1 MAIFIRV
8 CTVMLL
14 LFSTVNVSVAEEVE
28 VNIEQESKRLDVT
41 ATAYNSLPAQTD
53 STPNIAAWGDRLSP
67 GMKVIAV
74 SRDLLK
80 KYGLKHKDK
89 VKISG
94 LKGEYEVLDK
104 MNKRW
109 TKKIDIYMGKDRRK
123 ALKWGRKDVTI
134 QW

>member
-1 MAIFIRV
+1 MAIFIRI
-8 CTVMLL
+8 CTVMVL
-14 LFSTVNVSVAEEVE
+14 LFATVNISVAKDNGGTFELKG
-28 VNIEQESKRLDVT
+28 KRLDVT

-53 STPNIAAWGDRLSP
+53 STPDIAAWGDRLKP
-67 GMKVIAV
+67 GMKAIAV

-80 KYGLKHKDK
+80 KYGLKHRDK
-89 VKISG
+89 VRISG

-109 TKKIDIYMGKDRRK
+109 KKKIDIYMGKDRRK

>member
-1 MAIFIRV
+1 MAIFIRI
-8 CTVMLL
+8 CMVMLL
-14 LFSTVNVSVAEEVE
+14 SLSTASVAKEADVSSEKAG
-28 VNIEQESKRLDVT
+28 QRLKVT

-53 STPNIAAWGDRLSP
+53 NTPDIAAWGDRLRP
-67 GMKVIAV
+67 GMKAIAV

-94 LKGEYEVLDK
+94 LKGEYMVLDK

-109 TKKIDIYMGKDRRK
+109 KKKIDIYMGKDRRK
-123 ALKWGRKDVTI
+123 ALNWGRKDVTI
-134 QW
+134 HW